1 MNKRDNN
8 MTFEELVNLPRVNR
22 NGGVSLLGLW
32 NDANESGDTE
42 MVTLTMSAMAEQTR
56 RSNFTPNNGR
66 RSPQVTPSDINESGA
81 DRSRRLNMLRSWNE

>member
-1 MNKRDNN
+1 

-42 MVTLTMSAMAEQTR
+42 MVNLTMSAMAEQNR
-56 RSNFTPNNGR
+56 RRGVDKMNTK
-66 RSPQVTPSDINESGA
+66 RSPQVTPSDINESDA

>member
-1 MNKRDNN
+1 

-42 MVTLTMSAMAEQTR
+42 MVELTMSAMAEQNR
-56 RSNFTPNNGR
+56 RRGVDKMNTK
-66 RSPQVTPSDINESGA
+66 RSPQVTPSDINESDA
-81 DRSRRLNMLRSWNE
+81 DRSRRLNMLRSWNG

>member
-1 MNKRDNN
+1 
-8 MTFEELVNLPRVNR
+8 MTFKELVNLPRVNR

-42 MVTLTMSAMAEQTR
+42 MVNLTMSAMAEQNR
-56 RSNFTPNNGR
+56 RRGVDKMNTKR
-66 RSPQVTPSDINESGA
+66 LPQVTPSDINESDA

>member
-1 MNKRDNN
+1 
-8 MTFEELVNLPRVNR
+8 MTFEELVDLPRVNR

-42 MVTLTMSAMAEQTR
+42 MVELTMSAMAEQNR
-56 RSNFTPNNGR
+56 RRGVDKMNTK
-66 RSPQVTPSDINESGA
+66 RSPQVTPSDIEESGA

>member
-1 MNKRDNN
+1 MNERDNN

-42 MVTLTMSAMAEQTR
+42 MVELTMSAMAEQNR
-56 RSNFTPNNGR
+56 RRGVDKMNTK

>member
-1 MNKRDNN
+1 MNKENN

-42 MVTLTMSAMAEQTR
+42 MVELTMSAMAEQNR
-56 RSNFTPNNGR
+56 IKGLNFKPPGQFPKPMTTGTPGLAR
-66 RSPQVTPSDINESGA
+66 E
-81 DRSRRLNMLRSWNE
+81 LLRKIDLREKG

>member
-1 MNKRDNN
+1 MNKENN
-8 MTFEELVNLPRVNR
+8 MTFEELVDLPRVNR

-42 MVTLTMSAMAEQTR
+42 MVELTMSAMAEQNR
-56 RSNFTPNNGR
+56 RRGVDKMNTK

-81 DRSRRLNMLRSWNE
+81 DRSRRLNMLRSWNG

>member
-1 MNKRDNN
+1 

-42 MVTLTMSAMAEQTR
+42 MVNLTMSAMAEQSR
-56 RSNFTPNNGR
+56 RSNFTSNR
-66 RSPQVTPSDINESGA
+66 KRSPQVTPSDINESGA

>member
-1 MNKRDNN
+1 

-42 MVTLTMSAMAEQTR
+42 MVELTMSAMAEQNR
-56 RSNFTPNNGR
+56 RRGVDKMNTK
-66 RSPQVTPSDINESGA
+66 RSPQVTPSDINESDA

>member
-1 MNKRDNN
+1 

-42 MVTLTMSAMAEQTR
+42 MVELTMSAMAEQNR
-56 RSNFTPNNGR
+56 RRGVDKMNTK
-66 RSPQVTPSDINESGA
+66 RSPQVTPSDIEESGA

>member
-1 MNKRDNN
+1 

-32 NDANESGDTE
+32 NDANKSGDTE
-42 MVTLTMSAMAEQTR
+42 MVNLTMSAMAEQSR
-56 RSNFTPNNGR
+56 RSNFTSNRKRN
-66 RSPQVTPSDINESGA
+66 PQVTPSDINESGA